1 MGIRAFVF
9 DCGGVV
15 LRNGDLS
22 AYTLWGE
29 RLGLAPDELRRRLWT
44 GEPWVSAERGQISD
58 AEFWRRIGAVF
69 GLGAPEQ
76 VATLR
81 EDLWGTWVVDEQ
93 VLALVDRLRSKYRVA
108 LLSNASDA
116 LEDILRERFGI
127 ADRFDPLLSSARL
140 GLAKPDRAIYEE
152 LLKRLQLEPHE
163 VVYIDDAAENIAAA
177 AGLGLHVVWFVNA
190 AELERQLEP
199 YLR

>member
-15 LRNGDLS
+15 LRNGDMS
-22 AYTLWGE
+22 AYTVWGE
-29 RLGLAPDELRRRLWT
+29 RLGLSAEELRKRLWT
-44 GEPWVSAERGQISD
+44 GEPWASAERGQISD
-58 AEFWRRIGAVF
+58 AEFWRRIGDAL

-76 VATLR
+76 IAALR
-81 EDLWGTWVVDEQ
+81 EDLWGTWEVDEQ
-93 VLALVDRLRSKYRVA
+93 VLALVDRLRGKYRVA

-127 ADRFDPLLSSARL
+127 SDRFDPLLSSARL
-140 GLAKPDRAIYEE
+140 GLAKPDKAVYEE
-152 LLKRLQLEPHE
+152 LLSRLQVEPHE
-163 VVYIDDAAENIAAA
+163 VVYIDDAAENVATA